1 MFKYDRISSENGEV
15 ILEGYKGQED
25 EVKPQWVSIEFPEVM
40 NKEFPKQT
48 LMWDNPAFIFGKF
61 YKFLNRW
68 KKKELKK
75 KDKENFSD
83 IWEILSDDLVEDLL
97 EMLEEAIRLGWKQ
110 KNNMK

>member
-1 MFKYDRISSENGEV
+1 MFKYDRISSENEEV

-25 EVKPQWVSIEFPEVM
+25 EVKPQWVSIEFTEVM

-61 YKFLNRW
+61 YKFLYRCDEGRN
-68 KKKELKK
+68 KK

-83 IWEILSDDLVEDLL
+83 IWDILTTELVKDMI

-110 KNNMK
+110 KETI